1 MKIVM
6 QLCCGGSD
14 RLQERNQ
21 NGVVHEFV
29 DDASS
34 FGQLRRVR
42 RVGAIGHAKEAISNL
57 SRNVYFARGAG
68 DYVDLHQLLPPCTN
82 PLPAVIRGGGVSE
95 GLFVD
100 GSIALS
106 IKGEFERLH
115 AVVLGEIGHKGT
127 QGPWR
132 RGGIEKNLVEGRW
145 ATRHVVSRR

>member
-6 QLCCGGSD
+6 QVCCGGRD
-14 RLQERNQ
+14 GLQERNQ
-21 NGVVHEFV
+21 DGVVHEFV
-29 DDASS
+29 YDSSS
-34 FGQLRRVR
+34 FGQFGRVR

-68 DYVDLHQLLPPCTN
+68 DYVDLHQLLPPCAN
-82 PLPAVIRGGGVSE
+82 PLPAVIRGGGVRK

-100 GSIALS
+100 GGIALS
-106 IKGEFERLH
+106 VKGELERLH
-115 AVVLGEIGHKGT
+115 AVVLGEVGHEGT

-132 RGGIEKNLVEGRW
+132 RGGVEKNLVESRW

>member
-1 MKIVM
+1 MHI
-6 QLCCGGSD
+6 CRGCSD
-14 RLQERNQ
+14 GLQEGNQ
-21 NGVVHEFV
+21 DGVVHEFV
-29 DDASS
+29 NDASS
-34 FGQLRRVR
+34 FGQLGRVR
-42 RVGAIGHAKEAISNL
+42 RIGAIGHAKEAISNL
-57 SRNVYFARGAG
+57 SRNVHFARGAG

-106 IKGEFERLH
+106 IKSEFERLH
-115 AVVLGEIGHKGT
+115 AVVLGEVSHEGT
-127 QGPWR
+127 QCPWR

>member
-1 MKIVM
+1 M

-14 RLQERNQ
+14 GLQERNQ
-21 NGVVHEFV
+21 DGVVHEFV

-34 FGQLRRVR
+34 FSQLGRVR
-42 RVGAIGHAKEAISNL
+42 GVGAIGHAKEAISNL

-82 PLPAVIRGGGVSE
+82 PLPAVIRRGGVSE

-100 GSIALS
+100 GGVALS
-106 IKGEFERLH
+106 IKGELEGLH
-115 AVVLGEIGHKGT
+115 AVVLGEVGHEGT
-127 QGPWR
+127 QCPWR
-132 RGGIEKNLVEGRW
+132 RSGIEKNLVEGRW